1 MNYPCSDSREFKMKS
16 YRKHQLLDHTRR
28 VRRHTAFTLVELL
41 VVIAITSVLLI
52 LVVKPLTDS
61 FNLVSEAGTQVESQA
76 AARDT
81 MREITADLGD
91 AAWVYDNNTPTSSIN
106 LWVYSQTGTPG
117 LQSLPNAMV
126 DMVMPARQ
134 LDQTGGSTQTDPT
147 TGLPIYPAGS
157 NGIALPA
164 APGRVIMRYF
174 IGLRDNRSGADT
186 SGAKQDGM
194 PVASDG
200 TTFHG
205 YANRWAD
212 PSTSNADN
220 RTTLYKAEF
229 PSSIYNSSTKSYI
242 PNLDL
247 FHTQNPAAPGSITDS
262 EQGQLVLNDPNFF
275 YDSTPA
281 GPSDDPTFKQ
291 GDPHWGVAGWQRV
304 AQANGM
310 PLTTVYRWE
319 NWAAI
324 ASPVFPTNKA
334 DAVTMLRND
343 DGTLQYCN
351 NLPVVRPLVTFTP
364 KAVSTENLTP
374 NNTSAAGDESPTT
387 AAPIF
392 VSKYGAWSSPFT
404 VNVYRSIAGG
414 DPLGQNPLTYYEY
427 YIGADGLAHI
437 VAQSV
442 APGAAAPNP
451 STLPDVGPQ
460 INSQG
465 LFNLN
470 QLPAVQMAF
479 SVDPVSGTVNFA
491 FPQWA
496 TLGVVSAPQ
505 QYDPNAINN
514 GLTGAYGSRYLLLS
528 QLAQS
533 AYGTGTLNGTL
544 PNAAIPALRLANAT
558 IVPGSERVY
567 GPDQRPGPHYGY
579 RIQYRR
585 VAALTGVIGPNEYKI
600 NYTNLPGYQNGDP
613 RLQVGYVQ
621 FDSQADSVNQP
632 NLTSDPVN
640 NVYPP
645 NSLPS
650 FKNAGGTNVVADPV
664 EISYQ
669 FQDNLPGDVVQA
681 NYVTRDQM
689 SVSIDAQLY
698 DPSTAASQQTSLT
711 QVVDVRNLQR

>member
-1 MNYPCSDSREFKMKS
+1 MNRPVNFNKDFTMKS
-16 YRKHQLLDHTRR
+16 YHGTSSLYRSRNRR
-28 VRRHTAFTLVELL
+28 RSSAFTLVELL

-81 MREITADLGD
+81 MREISADLGD
-91 AAWVYDNNTPTSSIN
+91 AVLVYDNSAPSASIN
-106 LWVYSQTGTPG
+106 LWVYSQTGTPAI
-117 LQSLPNAMV
+117 QSLPNSMV

-134 LDQTGGSTQTDPT
+134 LDQTGGSTVTDPT
-147 TGLPIYPAGS
+147 TGLPIYPSGQS
-157 NGIALPA
+157 GIALPA

-174 IGLRDNRSGADT
+174 VGLHDNRSGSDT
-186 SGAKQDGM
+186 SGLKQDGM
-194 PVASDG
+194 PVATDG

-229 PSSIYNSSTKSYI
+229 PSSIFNSSTKSYI

-247 FHTQNPAAPGSITDS
+247 FHTVNPANPGTITDS

-275 YDSTPA
+275 YDSTLA

-304 AQANGM
+304 AQAHG
-310 PLTTVYRWE
+310 LSTATVYRWE

-334 DAVTMLRND
+334 DAVTLLRND

-364 KAVSTENLTP
+364 KTVSMENLAP
-374 NNTSAAGDESPTT
+374 NSTSAAGDESPTT

-392 VSKYGAWSSPFT
+392 VAKYGAWSSPFT
-404 VNVYRSIAGG
+404 VNVYRSTSGG

-427 YIGADGLAHI
+427 YIGTDGLAHI
-437 VAQSV
+437 VAQTV
-442 APGAAAPNP
+442 APGASAPSPN
-451 STLPDVGPQ
+451 TLTDIGPQ

-465 LFNLN
+465 LFNQS

-479 SVDPVSGTVNFA
+479 TVDPVSGTVNFA

-505 QYDPNAINN
+505 QYDPNAVNS
-514 GLTGAYGSRYLLLS
+514 GLTGTYGTRFLLLT

-533 AYGTGTLNGTL
+533 SYGGGTLNGTL
-544 PNAAIPALRLANAT
+544 PTTAEPALRLTNAS

-567 GPDQRPGPHYGY
+567 GPDQRTGPHYGY

-585 VAALTGVIGPNEYKI
+585 VAALTGVIGQNEYKI
-600 NYTNLPGYQNGDP
+600 NYSNLPGYQNGDP
-613 RLQVGYVQ
+613 RLQAGYLQ

-632 NLTSDPVN
+632 NVPADPAN
-640 NVYPP
+640 NVFPP
-645 NSLPS
+645 NSLPTS
-650 FKNAGGTNVVADPV
+650 KNSGGTDVVADPV
-664 EISYQ
+664 EVSYQ

-681 NYVTRDQM
+681 TYATRDQL
-689 SVSIDAQLY
+689 SVSINAQLY
-698 DPSTAASQQTSLT
+698 DPSTATSQQTVLT
-711 QVVDVRNLQR
+711 QAVVVRNLQR